1 MAAESSL
8 VERPIILDRD
18 SLLLDGR
25 NRLAACQLAGV
36 EPRFETLDGQ
46 DPVAYILSSNIQRRH
61 LSKGQAAM
69 AVARLFE
76 TNNLTQQA
84 AAAMTGTSRARI
96 AYAVVVLEY
105 APEFSE
111 AVLSG
116 AMPLNDAYEQARARK
131 GAASSME
138 AQMATAAPLKGHGSA
153 SSARGPVLPGRFES
167 VPAGRP
173 HPQEERKRSC
183 RTSDSRPQ

>member
-46 DPVAYILSSNIQRRH
+46 DPVAYILSSNIARRH
-61 LSKGQAAM
+61 LTKGQAAM
-69 AVARLFE
+69 VTVRVRVLSQNTMRALAKDAGVS
-76 TNNLTQQA
+76 
-84 AAAMTGTSRARI
+84 GARI
-96 AYAVVVLEY
+96 AYAAVVEEF

-131 GAASSME
+131 GAASSIE
-138 AQMATAAPLKGHGSA
+138 AQMAGLLIERPRGT
-153 SSARGPVLPGRFES
+153 SSLRGPVLPGRFES
-167 VPAGRP
+167 APAGRP
-173 HPQEERKRSC
+173 HTSKRKGAREYA
-183 RTSDSRPQ
+183 

>member
-46 DPVAYILSSNIQRRH
+46 DPVAYILSSNIARRH
-61 LSKGQAAM
+61 LSKGQQAM
-69 AVARLFE
+69 AVAEVRLLSKQSVRE
-76 TNNLTQQA
+76 AARLIGASAARVAQA
-84 AAAMTGTSRARI
+84 D
-96 AYAVVVLEY
+96 VVLGY

-138 AQMATAAPLKGHGSA
+138 AQMAGLLIERPRGT
-153 SSARGPVLPGRFES
+153 SSLRGPVLPGRFES
-167 VPAGRP
+167 APAGRP
-173 HPQEERKRSC
+173 HTSKRKGAREYA
-183 RTSDSRPQ
+183 